1 MKFKPSVFASLAA
14 VVLSATLVAGGAAP
28 AQAASNTKCTS
39 TYSSKTCVKTTSTKG
54 TTFDEKYRTSM
65 YNGTKKTATYVCN
78 KSVTKSSS
86 WTFSASAST
95 EIKAGLS
102 FLAQGSVKVEVGGSY
117 QKTMTSSFSHGATVK
132 VPPGY
137 TGVCKY
143 GFLKRKASGT
153 WNHGW
158 YSAGKGGSKS
168 GKWSASFPTED
179 HIDVSI
185 RKGR

>member
-1 MKFKPSVFASLAA
+1 VKFKPSVFASLAA

-28 AQAASNTKCTS
+28 AHAKSNTKCSGTS
-39 TYSSKTCVKTTSTKG
+39 SRLCVTTTSTKG